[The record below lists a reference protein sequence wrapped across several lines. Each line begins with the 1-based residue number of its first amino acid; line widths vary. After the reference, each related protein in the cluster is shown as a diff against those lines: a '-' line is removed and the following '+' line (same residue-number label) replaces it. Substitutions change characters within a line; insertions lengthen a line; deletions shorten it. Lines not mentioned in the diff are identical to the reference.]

1 MNNQLKMRD
10 LKNQEKTIQAS
21 ISNMI
26 EMNNLYD
33 DAVVE
38 TLDNDSPK
46 NREKVENLRKK
57 MTDEMEE
64 YAQYMCIRADE
75 VIEKAK
81 ATGKYFLNHLK
92 NNNEDVK
99 KNDDGDDIVNNRN
112 GIPEDEIS
120 EIEKNKNNIDDES
133 DENKTN
139 ETDNEINNENQ
150 DVIDTPQS
158 DNNTEVIQD
167 KETKTI
173 SPEQKKLF
181 MIVGLILA
189 CIGITYGISKINVG
203 KKEEKNEVQIAN
215 ANNAIQL
222 KDIQKDDFENPTNE
236 NLTESSDTLDELN
249 NLENNSSMPTSNV
262 DNNISEVNQNTPVSE
277 SEPRTKDEKEIDRAI
292 DSLQNP
298 NKYAEQQTTQNMQT
312 QDDDDRGTRRANIGF
327 IKREYNAN
335 NKNTKNIDET
345 QNKQSSKLIKRNNP
359 YVITQ
364 GNILPAILV
373 TEINTDMPG
382 TILGQIREN
391 IFDSVTGKYLLI
403 PKGSKI
409 YGKYVSQIGHDQ
421 TRVAISW
428 VKLILPNGKY
438 LILNDAPATD
448 LMGNSGVKD
457 KVNKHILPL
466 IGKTVLVSLVNIANN
481 LSKNISFGIGGQQ
494 FGLNGQVKGDK
505 NQAAPFE
512 KVTSKILN
520 QAVER
525 KPTITVRKGYKINIL
540 VNEDLELEPYIYR

>member
-1 MNNQLKMRD
+1 MNK
-10 LKNQEKTIQAS
+10 KWEKQEKEKQ
-21 ISNMI
+21 
-26 EMNNLYD
+26 EMTLNIIKGMNLFD
-33 DAVVE
+33 EKIVE
-38 TLDNDSPK
+38 TIDDDSLQ
-46 NREKVENLRKK
+46 NREQVKNLRQKI
-57 MTDEMEE
+57 TSEMEE
-64 YAQYMCIRADE
+64 YAQSMCTRANVE
-75 VIEKAK
+75 IERAK
-81 ATGKYFLNHLK
+81 TIGKYFGTPDLK
-92 NNNEDVK
+92 NDK
-99 KNDDGDDIVNNRN
+99 KNEKKDYDVNNIIN
-112 GIPEDEIS
+112 NDELNEIEQNSNENNSELDKNEKNTSEDEENHGNQ
-120 EIEKNKNNIDDES
+120 EIKDAS
-133 DENKTN
+133 
-139 ETDNEINNENQ
+139 
-150 DVIDTPQS
+150 QS

-181 MIVGLILA
+181 IVVGLIVA

-236 NLTESSDTLDELN
+236 DLTESSDTVDELN
-249 NLENNSSMPTSNV
+249 NLENNSMSTTSNIGN
-262 DNNISEVNQNTPVSE
+262 DISEVNQNTSVSS
-277 SEPRTKDEKEIDRAI
+277 SEPRTKDQQEIDRAI

-298 NKYAEQQTTQNMQT
+298 SKYSGQQTTQNMQE
-312 QDDDDRGTRRANIGF
+312 QDVDDDKGARANIGF
-327 IKREYNAN
+327 IKREYKS
-335 NKNTKNIDET
+335 KNTKNIDET
-345 QNKQSSKLIKRNNP
+345 QKSSKLIKRNNP

-409 YGKYVSQIGHDQ
+409 YGKYVSPIGHDQ

-466 IGKTVLVSLVNIANN
+466 IGKTALVSLVNIANN

-525 KPTITVRKGYKINIL
+525 KPTITIRKGYKINIL

>member
-1 MNNQLKMRD
+1 MNK
-10 LKNQEKTIQAS
+10 KWEKQEKEKQ
-21 ISNMI
+21 
-26 EMNNLYD
+26 EMTLNIIKGMNLFD
-33 DAVVE
+33 EKIVE
-38 TLDNDSPK
+38 TIDDDSLQ
-46 NREKVENLRKK
+46 NREQVKNLRQKI
-57 MTDEMEE
+57 TSEMEE
-64 YAQYMCIRADE
+64 YAQSMCTRANVE
-75 VIEKAK
+75 IERAK
-81 ATGKYFLNHLK
+81 TIGKYFGTPDLK
-92 NNNEDVK
+92 NDK
-99 KNDDGDDIVNNRN
+99 KNEKKDYDVNNIIN
-112 GIPEDEIS
+112 NDELNEIEQNSNENNSELDKNEKNTSEDEENHGNQ
-120 EIEKNKNNIDDES
+120 EIKDAS
-133 DENKTN
+133 
-139 ETDNEINNENQ
+139 
-150 DVIDTPQS
+150 QS

-181 MIVGLILA
+181 IVVGLIVA

-236 NLTESSDTLDELN
+236 DLTESSDTVDELN
-249 NLENNSSMPTSNV
+249 NLENNSMSTTSNIGN
-262 DNNISEVNQNTPVSE
+262 DISEVNQNTSVSS
-277 SEPRTKDEKEIDRAI
+277 SEPRTKDQQEIDRAI

-298 NKYAEQQTTQNMQT
+298 SKYSGQQTTQNMQE
-312 QDDDDRGTRRANIGF
+312 QDVDDDKGARANIGF
-327 IKREYNAN
+327 IKREYKS
-335 NKNTKNIDET
+335 KNTKNIDET
-345 QNKQSSKLIKRNNP
+345 QKSSKLIKRNNP

-466 IGKTVLVSLVNIANN
+466 IGKTALVSLVNIANN

-525 KPTITVRKGYKINIL
+525 KPTITIRKGYKINIL

>member
-1 MNNQLKMRD
+1 M
-10 LKNQEKTIQAS
+10 QEQ
-21 ISNMI
+21 
-26 EMNNLYD
+26 
-33 DAVVE
+33 
-38 TLDNDSPK
+38 
-46 NREKVENLRKK
+46 
-57 MTDEMEE
+57 
-64 YAQYMCIRADE
+64 
-75 VIEKAK
+75 
-81 ATGKYFLNHLK
+81 
-92 NNNEDVK
+92 
-99 KNDDGDDIVNNRN
+99 
-112 GIPEDEIS
+112 
-120 EIEKNKNNIDDES
+120 
-133 DENKTN
+133 
-139 ETDNEINNENQ
+139 
-150 DVIDTPQS
+150 
-158 DNNTEVIQD
+158 
-167 KETKTI
+167 
-173 SPEQKKLF
+173 
-181 MIVGLILA
+181 
-189 CIGITYGISKINVG
+189 
-203 KKEEKNEVQIAN
+203 
-215 ANNAIQL
+215 
-222 KDIQKDDFENPTNE
+222 
-236 NLTESSDTLDELN
+236 
-249 NLENNSSMPTSNV
+249 
-262 DNNISEVNQNTPVSE
+262 
-277 SEPRTKDEKEIDRAI
+277 
-292 DSLQNP
+292 
-298 NKYAEQQTTQNMQT
+298 
-312 QDDDDRGTRRANIGF
+312 DDDRGTRRASIGF
-327 IKREYNAN
+327 IKREYSKS
-335 NKNTKNIDET
+335 KNTKNIVET
-345 QNKQSSKLIKRNNP
+345 QNRQSGKLIKRNNP

-525 KPTITVRKGYKINIL
+525 KATITVRKG
-540 VNEDLELEPYIYR
+540 

>member
-1 MNNQLKMRD
+1 MDKKWEKQDKE
-10 LKNQEKTIQAS
+10 KQES
-21 ISNMI
+21 IGNFI
-26 EMNNLYD
+26 KDNNLFD
-33 DAVVE
+33 EKIVE
-38 TLDNDSPK
+38 TIDDDSLQ
-46 NREKVENLRKK
+46 NREQVKKLRQKI
-57 MTDEMEE
+57 TSEMEE
-64 YAQYMCIRADE
+64 YAQSMCTRADVE
-75 VIEKAK
+75 IERAK
-81 ATGKYFLNHLK
+81 TIGKYFETPYLK
-92 NNNEDVK
+92 NNNKNEK
-99 KNDDGDDIVNNRN
+99 KDYDVNNIIN
-112 GIPEDEIS
+112 NDELNEIEQNSNENNS
-120 EIEKNKNNIDDES
+120 ELDKNEKNKIEDE
-133 DENKTN
+133 ENHGN
-139 ETDNEINNENQ
+139 QEIK
-150 DVIDTPQS
+150 DASQS

-181 MIVGLILA
+181 IVVGLIVA

-236 NLTESSDTLDELN
+236 DLTESSDTVDELN
-249 NLENNSSMPTSNV
+249 NLENNSMSTTSNIGN
-262 DNNISEVNQNTPVSE
+262 DISEVNQNTSVSS
-277 SEPRTKDEKEIDRAI
+277 SEPRTKDQQEIDRAI

-298 NKYAEQQTTQNMQT
+298 SKYSGQQTTTQNMQE
-312 QDDDDRGTRRANIGF
+312 QDDDDKGARANIGF
-327 IKREYNAN
+327 IKREYTKS
-335 NKNTKNIDET
+335 KNTKTIDET
-345 QNKQSSKLIKRNNP
+345 QKSSKLIKRNNP

-525 KPTITVRKGYKINIL
+525 KPTITIRKGYKINIL

>member
-1 MNNQLKMRD
+1 MNNKKIAKQTMVKQD
-10 LKNQEKTIQAS
+10 KEQQEIL
-21 ISNMI
+21 SNLI
-26 EMNNLYD
+26 EKNNLFD
-33 DAVVE
+33 EKMVE
-38 TLDNDSPK
+38 TIDDDSPQ
-46 NREKVENLRKK
+46 NREQVEDLRKE
-57 MTDEMEE
+57 MTDVMNE
-64 YAQYMCIRADE
+64 YAQFLFTRANDE
-75 VIEKAK
+75 IERAK
-81 ATGKYFLNHLK
+81 ATGRYFEK
-92 NNNEDVK
+92 NYHKDNNKNEEEIDDVNNIINKDVISEVEQNEDNINDELNEDIK
-99 KNDDGDDIVNNRN
+99 SKN
-112 GIPEDEIS
+112 
-120 EIEKNKNNIDDES
+120 
-133 DENKTN
+133 
-139 ETDNEINNENQ
+139 DNEINNENQ

-181 MIVGLILA
+181 IIVGLILA

-236 NLTESSDTLDELN
+236 DLTEESSDTIDDLN
-249 NLENNSSMPTSNV
+249 NLENNSASTSNV
-262 DNNISEVNQNTPVSE
+262 DNNISEVNQNTSVSSTE
-277 SEPRTKDEKEIDRAI
+277 PEPRTKDEKEIDRAI

-298 NKYAEQQTTQNMQT
+298 NKYSGQQITTQNMQE
-312 QDDDDRGTRRANIGF
+312 QDDDRGTRRASIGF
-327 IKREYNAN
+327 IKREYSKS
-335 NKNTKNIDET
+335 KNTKNIVET
-345 QNKQSSKLIKRNNP
+345 QNRQSGKLIKRNNP

>member
-1 MNNQLKMRD
+1 MNK
-10 LKNQEKTIQAS
+10 KWEKQEKEKQ
-21 ISNMI
+21 
-26 EMNNLYD
+26 EMTLNIIKGMNLFD
-33 DAVVE
+33 EKIVE
-38 TLDNDSPK
+38 TIDDDSLQ
-46 NREKVENLRKK
+46 NREQVKNLRRKI
-57 MTDEMEE
+57 TSEMEE
-64 YAQYMCIRADE
+64 YAQSMCTRANVE
-75 VIEKAK
+75 IERAK
-81 ATGKYFLNHLK
+81 TIGKYFGTPDLK
-92 NNNEDVK
+92 NDK
-99 KNDDGDDIVNNRN
+99 KNEKKDYDVNNIIN
-112 GIPEDEIS
+112 NDELNEIEQNSNENNSELDKNEKNTSEDEENHGNQ
-120 EIEKNKNNIDDES
+120 EIKDAS
-133 DENKTN
+133 
-139 ETDNEINNENQ
+139 
-150 DVIDTPQS
+150 QS

-181 MIVGLILA
+181 IVVGLIVA

-236 NLTESSDTLDELN
+236 DLTESSDTVDELN
-249 NLENNSSMPTSNV
+249 NLENNSMSTTSNIGN
-262 DNNISEVNQNTPVSE
+262 DISEVNQNTSVSS
-277 SEPRTKDEKEIDRAI
+277 SEPRTKDQQEIDRAI

-298 NKYAEQQTTQNMQT
+298 SKYSGQQTTQNMQE
-312 QDDDDRGTRRANIGF
+312 QDVDDDKGARANIGF
-327 IKREYNAN
+327 IKREYKS
-335 NKNTKNIDET
+335 KNTKNIDET
-345 QNKQSSKLIKRNNP
+345 QKSSKLIKRNNP

-466 IGKTVLVSLVNIANN
+466 IGKTALVSLVNIANN

-525 KPTITVRKGYKINIL
+525 KPTITIRKGYKINIL

>member
-1 MNNQLKMRD
+1 MNNQFKMRD
-10 LKNQEKTIQAS
+10 LKNKEKTKQAS
-21 ISNMI
+21 ISSI
-26 EMNNLYD
+26 LETNNIFD
-33 DAVVE
+33 DAIVE
-38 TLDNDSPK
+38 TFDNDSPQ

-57 MTDEMEE
+57 ITDDMEE
-64 YAQYMCIRADE
+64 YAQYMCTRADE
-75 VIEKAK
+75 EIEKAK
-81 ATGKYFLNHLK
+81 VTGKYFLSHL

-99 KNDDGDDIVNNRN
+99 KNDDVNDIVNNRDE
-112 GIPEDEIS
+112 IFEDEIS
-120 EIEKNKNNIDDES
+120 EIEKNEDNIDDES

-139 ETDNEINNENQ
+139 ETDNEINIKNQ
-150 DVIDTPQS
+150 DVKDIPQN

-277 SEPRTKDEKEIDRAI
+277 SETRTKDEKEIDRAI

-298 NKYAEQQTTQNMQT
+298 NKYAEQQTTQNMQV
-312 QDDDDRGTRRANIGF
+312 QDDDRGVRRANIGF

-345 QNKQSSKLIKRNNP
+345 QNRQSGKLIKRNNP

-438 LILNDAPATD
+438 IILNDAPATD
-448 LMGNSGVKD
+448 LMGNSGTKD

>member
-1 MNNQLKMRD
+1 MNNKKIAKQTMVKQD
-10 LKNQEKTIQAS
+10 KEQQEIL
-21 ISNMI
+21 SNLI
-26 EMNNLYD
+26 EKNNLFD
-33 DAVVE
+33 EKMVE
-38 TLDNDSPK
+38 TIDDDSPQ
-46 NREKVENLRKK
+46 NREQVEDLRKE
-57 MTDEMEE
+57 MTDVMNE
-64 YAQYMCIRADE
+64 YAQFLFTRANDE
-75 VIEKAK
+75 IERAK
-81 ATGKYFLNHLK
+81 ATGRYFEK
-92 NNNEDVK
+92 NYHKDNNKNEEEIDDVNNIINKDVISEVEQNEDNINDELNEDIK
-99 KNDDGDDIVNNRN
+99 SKN
-112 GIPEDEIS
+112 
-120 EIEKNKNNIDDES
+120 
-133 DENKTN
+133 
-139 ETDNEINNENQ
+139 DNEINNENQ

-181 MIVGLILA
+181 IIVGLILA

-236 NLTESSDTLDELN
+236 DLTEESSDTIDDLN
-249 NLENNSSMPTSNV
+249 NLENNSASTSNV
-262 DNNISEVNQNTPVSE
+262 DNNISEVNQNTSVSSTE
-277 SEPRTKDEKEIDRAI
+277 PEPRTKDEKEIDRAI

-298 NKYAEQQTTQNMQT
+298 NKYSGQQITTQNMQE
-312 QDDDDRGTRRANIGF
+312 QDDDRGTRRASIGF
-327 IKREYNAN
+327 IKREYSKS
-335 NKNTKNIDET
+335 KNTKNIVET
-345 QNKQSSKLIKRNNP
+345 QNRQSGKLIKRNNP

-525 KPTITVRKGYKINIL
+525 KPTITVRKGYKINVL

>member
-1 MNNQLKMRD
+1 MNNKKIAKQTMVKQD
-10 LKNQEKTIQAS
+10 KEQQEIL
-21 ISNMI
+21 SNLI
-26 EMNNLYD
+26 EKNNLFD
-33 DAVVE
+33 EKMVE
-38 TLDNDSPK
+38 TIDDDSPQ
-46 NREKVENLRKK
+46 NREQVEDLRKE
-57 MTDEMEE
+57 MTDVMNE
-64 YAQYMCIRADE
+64 YAQFLFTRANDE
-75 VIEKAK
+75 IERAK
-81 ATGKYFLNHLK
+81 ATGRYFEK
-92 NNNEDVK
+92 NYHKDNNKNEEEIDDVNNIINKDVISEVEQNEDNINDELNEDIK
-99 KNDDGDDIVNNRN
+99 SKN
-112 GIPEDEIS
+112 
-120 EIEKNKNNIDDES
+120 
-133 DENKTN
+133 
-139 ETDNEINNENQ
+139 DNEINNENQ

-181 MIVGLILA
+181 IIVGLILA

-236 NLTESSDTLDELN
+236 DLTEESSDTIDDLN
-249 NLENNSSMPTSNV
+249 NLENNSASTSNV
-262 DNNISEVNQNTPVSE
+262 DNNISEVNQNTSVSSTE
-277 SEPRTKDEKEIDRAI
+277 PEPRTKDEKEIDRAI

-298 NKYAEQQTTQNMQT
+298 NKYSGQQITTQNMQE
-312 QDDDDRGTRRANIGF
+312 QDDDRGTRRASIGF
-327 IKREYNAN
+327 IKREYSKS
-335 NKNTKNIDET
+335 KNTKNIVET
-345 QNKQSSKLIKRNNP
+345 QNRQSGKLIKRNNP

-466 IGKTVLVSLVNIANN
+466 IGKTALVSLVNIANN

-525 KPTITVRKGYKINIL
+525 KPTITVRKGYKINVL